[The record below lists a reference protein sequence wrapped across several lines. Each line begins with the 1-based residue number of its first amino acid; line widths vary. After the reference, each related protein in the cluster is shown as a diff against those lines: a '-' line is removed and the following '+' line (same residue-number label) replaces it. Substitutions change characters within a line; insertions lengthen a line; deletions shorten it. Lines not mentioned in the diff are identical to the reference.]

1 MKEGGLTEAGCR
13 TRQSRVREQLRLH
26 NLDAALLADDR
37 HVYYLTGY
45 WTAPAFR
52 RAVLIERDGPV
63 TLLIEQSTEC
73 TCVADD
79 VVKFAGGHQA
89 SLVDDQLAAAV
100 MALGTRLKPAMR
112 LGCDQ
117 GVPAGLA
124 NVRCTADFFPA
135 MLAVRRRKE
144 PDEIALMKRVI
155 AATEAGY
162 ERLRQM
168 LRPGVDTL
176 TLYANILA
184 AVAEHAGEFIGE
196 LGNDFQI
203 GSGSGAPSRRPAERG
218 EIAVIDLAASMRGY
232 RSDLCRSVVVG
243 GEPTDAQRKAH
254 TRILEVLES
263 FEQTAR
269 AGVSCAELHRQAR
282 QMLDGYNGWQFKHH
296 LGHGV
301 GMAPH
306 EAPRLNDA
314 WDDTFQ
320 VGDVVSV
327 EPGLYGDDLR
337 AGMRVEDMYYITEN
351 GLERLSS
358 HSRAL

>member
-168 LRPGVDTL
+168 LRPGVDTV

-203 GSGSGAPSRRPAERG
+203 GSGFSAVRPRDGRPNAAKSRSSTWLPACAATAATFAAALSWAANRPMRSARLIPASSKCSNPLSRQPARG
-218 EIAVIDLAASMRGY
+218 
-232 RSDLCRSVVVG
+232 
-243 GEPTDAQRKAH
+243 
-254 TRILEVLES
+254 
-263 FEQTAR
+263 
-269 AGVSCAELHRQAR
+269 
-282 QMLDGYNGWQFKHH
+282 
-296 LGHGV
+296 
-301 GMAPH
+301 
-306 EAPRLNDA
+306 
-314 WDDTFQ
+314 
-320 VGDVVSV
+320 
-327 EPGLYGDDLR
+327 
-337 AGMRVEDMYYITEN
+337 
-351 GLERLSS
+351 
-358 HSRAL
+358 